1 MKGFHLD
8 VLFSLGKYFLYRQHK
23 KLKPKLSLQQCMDV
37 LLCLWDS
44 CANAM
49 QGVQLFILTVI
60 REMSEIHWT
69 SQIYLFTRVSIV
81 ITHSCYLVSYDHR
94 SSQFL
99 FSAPRWSRWRC
110 PLAVGNLRLRELE
123 LLMTFLIT
131 WSIFCGGQWW
141 RGRGQG
147 TGKRHTGWRG
157 GGGFLS
163 SCFHPPHS
171 FYSSPP
177 AGAGSPW
184 WLCPPHSSFLVTA
197 PVPF

>member
-1 MKGFHLD
+1 MHGCSFMFVRFLGQCNARSPVIHSNRYTRNEWNSFDITDIFIYTCFH
-8 VLFSLGKYFLYRQHK
+8 
-23 KLKPKLSLQQCMDV
+23 C
-37 LLCLWDS
+37 
-44 CANAM
+44 
-49 QGVQLFILTVI
+49 
-60 REMSEIHWT
+60 
-69 SQIYLFTRVSIV
+69 

-141 RGRGQG
+141 GGRGQG

-163 SCFHPPHS
+163 SYFHPPHS
-171 FYSSPP
+171 FYSSPL
-177 AGAGSPW
+177 ASAGSPW